1 MIFYI
6 LLIVAVWFLPLPLV
20 LQICLTIFGVL
31 HCLVILIRA
40 WKSAKKKTQEE
51 TFNELIEN
59 YLPKR
64 YK

>member
-1 MIFYI
+1 MVFYI
-6 LLIVAVWFLPLPLV
+6 LLIIAIWYLPLPLV

-40 WKSAKKKTQEE
+40 WSRAKKKLQEE
-51 TFNELIEN
+51 TVNNLIED